1 MKPARWEDI
10 LSSSERVNR
19 RDSAPRGSD
28 ESFFSLLLEMESRLR
43 AGMKDD
49 SQLGPGRRKYS
60 KIRHPKRSTPSTLSR
75 YIE

>member
-1 MKPARWEDI
+1 MKPTHWEDI
-10 LSSSERVNR
+10 LSGSERFSRKN
-19 RDSAPRGSD
+19 SAPRGSD

>member
-1 MKPARWEDI
+1 MKPTRWEDI
-10 LSSSERVNR
+10 LSGSEHVSR
-19 RDSAPRGSD
+19 RNTAPRGSD